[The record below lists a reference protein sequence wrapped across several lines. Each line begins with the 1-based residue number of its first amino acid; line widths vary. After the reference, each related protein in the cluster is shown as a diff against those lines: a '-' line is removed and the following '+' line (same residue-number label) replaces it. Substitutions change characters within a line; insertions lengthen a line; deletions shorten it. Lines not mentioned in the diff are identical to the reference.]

1 MQSLTQQLHA
11 GLMQPEM
18 TQLLLPPYETTAPYD
33 SRVSYD
39 PSVSYD
45 TTVPYTTTVPYDTTV
60 PYTTT
65 VPYDTTVP
73 YNTTVPYD
81 ASVAYNTTVPYTT
94 YDSRAT
100 YDTRAWDRQGA
111 YLQDWVAVSMPAG
124 TNDQKVPD
132 PTPQETKQPQEWK
145 AVENEPEEPQG
156 TLEWPRPPQQTTL
169 LLIVCGLFLFLVLT
183 GMPAA
188 FYI

>member
-18 TQLLLPPYETTAPYD
+18 TQLLLPPYETTVPYD

-39 PSVSYD
+39 
-45 TTVPYTTTVPYDTTV
+45 TI
-60 PYTTT
+60 
-65 VPYDTTVP
+65 
-73 YNTTVPYD
+73 
-81 ASVAYNTTVPYTT
+81 
-94 YDSRAT
+94 
-100 YDTRAWDRQGA
+100 
-111 YLQDWVAVSMPAG
+111 
-124 TNDQKVPD
+124 PD
-132 PTPQETKQPQEWK
+132 PSPQETKQPQEWK
-145 AVENEPEEPQG
+145 PVESEPEEPQG

>member
-45 TTVPYTTTVPYDTTV
+45 TTVPYTTTVPYDT
-60 PYTTT
+60 
-65 VPYDTTVP
+65 
-73 YNTTVPYD
+73 
-81 ASVAYNTTVPYTT
+81 
-94 YDSRAT
+94 
-100 YDTRAWDRQGA
+100 RAWDRQGA

-124 TNDQKVPD
+124 TNDQKD